1 MSAFRAPEKID
12 LSQLDDDFLTVWLQA
27 FDDYKRFAKPFT
39 AEELKKDPSLDVS
52 LFLHLAGLQ
61 VRSLASNLTHD
72 GTLTGLVDAIRKYKC
87 PVTNVVVERNKFFSL
102 VQESDED
109 LPQFLIRLKRQASKC
124 SFSDATVD
132 SIENQMIRDQMI
144 KGVRNA
150 DVRVELLR
158 GAKLTLKRAEAIA
171 ASIIFAEDSSKVFQ
185 DEGKVLSL
193 NSASFSVGSEG
204 AKQSALQTS
213 RDSRQNRSTTPSNQ
227 KATCWT
233 CQKPGHYSK
242 DCFRNH
248 VCEKCNRIGHFE
260 RFCRFA
266 RSRPGTSRSKDQERK
281 GVSLTVS
288 DFAST
293 DLSSELCFLNCEVN
307 DIPCRLLVDTGA
319 TINLVSKKFV
329 IANDLS
335 RLLEPC
341 TFTGKVANGSM
352 MHFRSLI
359 NVTFAY
365 KDVVLQEIFYVAE
378 CLDFDGLLGLKCLKR
393 MGLHLEA
400 PGEILFTLQNSL
412 TIKYKD
418 VFDKPLKD
426 AALKRVQPK
435 PVIRLE
441 PDAQPKQCKVRA
453 LSKKD
458 KPFVDK
464 KIAELL
470 EAGVIQKSMSPW
482 RHQPLV
488 VPKDGGD
495 GKRLV
500 IDYKP
505 VNSLT
510 VFDAFP
516 LPDINSIFEEIGSS
530 KLFSKIDFTQFY
542 HQLPLLPED
551 VPKTAFHYDG
561 QLYEYLRC
569 PFGLKNAVS
578 YCFRVMKEVLKDCT
592 GVAIYLDDL
601 CVHGRTRDE
610 HDRNL
615 QKVLAAIREHGLS
628 VNSSKCDFSKE
639 EISFLGFI
647 FRDGVRRPDPK
658 RYSALRDFSL
668 PTDAKQLQRFIG
680 MCSFFSNFVPY
691 YIDLITPLYSKLKS
705 FSPWSKEETYCFDTL
720 KRSIFDSSLLIPGPD
735 EPLVLY
741 TDASDIAISGVL
753 VTGTGRPVQFCS
765 RKLSPAEAKYDII
778 EREALAIFWSV
789 TRCRTFLLGR
799 PFVVY
804 SDHKGLQFLFKDEKA
819 SPKVLRWRLN
829 LADYNLV
836 VRYYRGSENLAADC
850 FSRINNVTDC
860 QESIALDEGKLLKS
874 QQICPETKA
883 FLLALK
889 RGYMKRPNAVSAAL
903 WSCRKDACIDEGMLK
918 INNKIFVPYSMRRKC
933 LMLAHGCHAG
943 QDATYNRL
951 KENLFWPSMKSAV
964 TNFVQTCRICSMTR
978 PRFYDPPMTPI
989 MTQSPM
995 QCLAADYIGPLP
1007 VSHGYKYALVIIDVY
1022 SRFPFV
1028 FPVKTLRAS
1037 ELCSTFK
1044 KVFALCGYP
1053 DAILTDRGSN
1063 FESSEFVSFCSQ
1075 RNIRKMR
1082 TTSYNPKGNGICERF
1097 NKTLK
1102 QKIFSTL
1109 SDKCFE
1115 KSDWILCVD
1124 EVLFDYRTSVHATT
1138 EFRPVDLFYSFNC
1151 RGLLPFSCQNNPAV
1165 ALEKMQGNR
1174 ERAKQVY
1181 DKKASTRSSTFQE
1194 GKEAL
1199 LKLPSSRTF
1208 APKVIRVRVLQD
1220 VSPENAKVL
1229 FPSGRTD
1236 IVSKSRLGRLCV
1248 DWDSGSCGGSESL
1261 SLFPGFPTQQL
1272 ETATDSEPEDA
1283 LPAPAADGTS
1293 STTPAIGRPRPTPPA
1308 GRTSPMLRRGERRRY
1323 PPLRYDSSDWRDP
1336 ALL

>member
-1 MSAFRAPEKID
+1 MSAIRAPEKID
-12 LSQLDDDFLTVWLQA
+12 MSQLDENYLTVWMQA
-27 FDDYKRFAKPFT
+27 FNDYKRFAKPFS
-39 AEELKKDPSLDVS
+39 AEESKKDPSLDVS
-52 LFLHLAGLQ
+52 LFLHLAGMQ

-72 GTLTGLVDAIRKYKC
+72 GTLAGLVDAICKYKC

-102 VQESDED
+102 VQEPDED
-109 LPQFLIRLKRQASKC
+109 LPQFLIRLKRQAAKC

-132 SIENQMIRDQMI
+132 SIENQMIRDQLI

-150 DVRVELLR
+150 DVRVALLQKT
-158 GAKLTLKRAEAIA
+158 KLPLKRAEEIA
-171 ASIIFAEDSSKVFQ
+171 SSMIFAEDSSKAFQ
-185 DEGKVLSL
+185 DEAKVLSL
-193 NSASFSVGSEG
+193 NSSSFSAGPEMSKEG
-204 AKQSALQTS
+204 PQSS
-213 RDSRQNRSTTPSNQ
+213 NYRQNRPRALGSP
-227 KATCWT
+227 KVTCWT
-233 CQKPGHYSK
+233 CKKPGHYSK
-242 DCFRNH
+242 DCYRNH
-248 VCEKCNRIGHFE
+248 VCEKCHRIGHFE
-260 RFCRFA
+260 KFCRFA
-266 RSRPGTSRSKDQERK
+266 KSRPGTSRAKDQERK
-281 GVSLTVS
+281 GVSLTLS
-288 DFAST
+288 DFEST
-293 DLSSELCFLNCEVN
+293 DLSSELCFLNCELN
-307 DIPCRLLVDTGA
+307 DAPCRLLVDTGA

-329 IANDLS
+329 IANNLS
-335 RLLEPC
+335 QLLEPC

-359 NVTFAY
+359 NVSFAY
-365 KDVVLQEIFYVAE
+365 KDVVLREIFYVAE
-378 CLDFDGLLGLKCLKR
+378 CLDFDGLLGLKSLKR

-400 PGEILFTLQNSL
+400 PGEILFTIQNSL
-412 TIKYKD
+412 ALKYKD

-426 AALKRVQPK
+426 AALKHVQPK

-441 PDAQPKQCKVRA
+441 PGAHPKQCKIRSV
-453 LSKKD
+453 SKKD

-470 EAGVIQKSMSPW
+470 KAGVIQKSMSPW

-505 VNSLT
+505 VNSVT

-516 LPDINSIFEEIGSS
+516 LPDINSIFEEIGPS
-530 KLFSKIDFTQFY
+530 KFFSKIDFTQFY

-551 VPKTAFHYDG
+551 VPKSAFHYDG

-578 YCFRVMKEVLKDCT
+578 YCFRVLKEVLKDCT

-601 CVHGRTRDE
+601 CVHGRTKDE
-610 HDRNL
+610 HDKNL
-615 QKVLAAIREHGLS
+615 QKVLEAIREHGLS
-628 VNSSKCDFSKE
+628 VNSSKCDFSKQ

-658 RYSALRDFSL
+658 RYSALREFPL

-680 MCSFFSNFVPY
+680 MCSFFSNFVPNY
-691 YIDLITPLYSKLKS
+691 TDLITPLYGKLKS
-705 FSPWSKEETYCFDTL
+705 FSPWSKEEAYCFDTL
-720 KRSIFDSSLLIPGPD
+720 KQSIFDSSLHIPGSD

-741 TDASDIAISGVL
+741 TDASDIAISGIL

-765 RKLSPAEAKYDII
+765 RKLTPTEAKYDIV

-799 PFVVY
+799 PFVVF

-829 LADYNLV
+829 LADYNFV

-850 FSRINNVTDC
+850 FSRINNVTTC
-860 QESIALDEGKLLKS
+860 QESIALDESKLLNG
-874 QQICPETKA
+874 QQSCPETKA
-883 FLLALK
+883 FLLALE
-889 RGYMKRPNAVSAAL
+889 RGYMKRPNSVSAAL
-903 WSCRKDACIDEGMLK
+903 WSCRKNACVDDGVLK
-918 INNKIFVPYSMRRKC
+918 VNNKIFVPYSMRRKC

-943 QDATYNRL
+943 QDATFNRL
-951 KENLFWPSMKSAV
+951 KENLFWPSMKNAV
-964 TNFVQTCRICSMTR
+964 INFVQTCRICSMTR

-1007 VSHGYKYALVIIDVY
+1007 VYLGYKYALVIIDVY

-1028 FPVKTLRAS
+1028 FPVKTLKTS
-1037 ELCSTFK
+1037 ELCATFK

-1063 FESSEFVSFCSQ
+1063 FESSEFFSFCSQ
-1075 RNIRKMR
+1075 RNIRKLR

-1102 QKIFSTL
+1102 SKIFSTL
-1109 SDKCFE
+1109 SEKCFE
-1115 KSDWILCVD
+1115 KSDWVLCLD
-1124 EVLFDYRTSVHATT
+1124 EVLFDYRTSIHATT
-1138 EFRPVDLFYSFNC
+1138 EFRPVDLFYAFNC
-1151 RGLLPFSCQNNPAV
+1151 RGFLPFSCHNNPAT
-1165 ALEKMQGNR
+1165 ALERMQENR
-1174 ERAKQVY
+1174 ERAKQLY
-1181 DKKASTRSSTFQE
+1181 DHKASTSSFSFQE
-1194 GKEAL
+1194 GEEAL
-1199 LKLPSSRTF
+1199 LKLPYSRTF
-1208 APKVIRVRVLQD
+1208 APKVTRVRVLKD
-1220 VSPENAKVL
+1220 VSPENARIL

-1236 IVSKSRLGRLCV
+1236 IVSKSRLGRLRV
-1248 DWDSGSCGGSESL
+1248 DRDSEGCGRSGDV
-1261 SLFPGFPTQQL
+1261 SLFPDFPTQQST
-1272 ETATDSEPEDA
+1272 ETAWDSEPEDV
-1283 LPAPAADGTS
+1283 PATPAAERTS
-1293 STTPAIGRPRPTPPA
+1293 ATTPTAE
-1308 GRTSPMLRRGERRRY
+1308 RTSPLLRRGERRRY
-1323 PPLRYDSSDWRDP
+1323 PPLRYDSYDWRDP